1 MRFGF
6 AWIARRASF
15 LQSRALHQMVLVK
28 TALQAPTQIALAQA
42 AIRHASTVQLARIR

>member
-15 LQSRALHQMVLVK
+15 LQGRALHQMVLVK
-28 TALQAPTQIALAQA
+28 TALQAPIQIAVAQA
-42 AIRHASTVQLARIR
+42 AMSHASTVQLAHIR